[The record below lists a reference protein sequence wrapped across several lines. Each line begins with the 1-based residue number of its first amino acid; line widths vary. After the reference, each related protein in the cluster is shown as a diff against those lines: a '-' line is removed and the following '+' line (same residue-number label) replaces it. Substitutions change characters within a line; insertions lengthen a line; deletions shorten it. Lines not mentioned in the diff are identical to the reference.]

1 MEALKEAKVS
11 NPPTVLM
18 DGMEDSAFF
27 RRQGHHVKAPRPHLI
42 LLDLNLPKKDGRDVL
57 ADIKADNT
65 LGHIPIVVL
74 TTSQDEQEVLKS
86 YNLHANCYITQLVDL
101 EQFIKVMRSI
111 EDFRLSIVL
120 LPVKENDTTG

>member
-1 MEALKEAKVS
+1 
-11 NPPTVLM
+11 
-18 DGMEDSAFF
+18 
-27 RRQGHHVKAPRPHLI
+27 
-42 LLDLNLPKKDGRDVL
+42 LNLPKKEGRDVL